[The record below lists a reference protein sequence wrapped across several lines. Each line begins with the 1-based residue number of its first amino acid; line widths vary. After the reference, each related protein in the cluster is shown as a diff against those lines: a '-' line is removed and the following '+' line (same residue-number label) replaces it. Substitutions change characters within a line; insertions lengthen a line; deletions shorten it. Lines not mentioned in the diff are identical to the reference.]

1 MTDTFS
7 HTSNTQRESENTIF
21 TSEKLD
27 KLDDLED
34 SLNDLTIND
43 TKYYESDTATA
54 NDARVNPTRNSKTFT
69 HTSNGNETVTDT
81 SNRYFE
87 QKVLSNRTIPVVVL
101 TMNPRINQRIGRI
114 VATPQ
119 TLLIEDIYSH

>member
-27 KLDDLED
+27 KLDELED

-69 HTSNGNETVTDT
+69 HTSNGNKKVTDT

-119 TLLIEDIYSH
+119 TLLMPATK